1 MKSVFLIPLYKPA
14 GRHVLLLQ
22 SALSACPAGQGH
34 VFLVV
39 ADGPN
44 SEVEWN
50 KATLEQLHA
59 VAQSKKIDLRL
70 YSRLHASGYPGC
82 FKELMVDAL
91 GIEDAQTIQFID
103 QDDYCLPL
111 RFSPR
116 ASNATM
122 ASSTLVVNQHFNV
135 LTMHRFDESVRT
147 GLLETP
153 SQGMTFSTTPAMAK
167 KYLKL
172 CADFPEAA
180 KAPHDYVIAQLA
192 IHDGTMERAPGPSM
206 IYIQHADNAI
216 GYVSG
221 YQWVVRK
228 LKTFSQVMDRTL
240 RHARILD
247 HIYGNTYWTRSAA
260 LHRNPLRSLLY
271 RSILKLAR

>member
-1 MKSVFLIPLYKPA
+1 MRSVFLIPLYKPA
-14 GRHVLLLQ
+14 GRHILLLQ

-50 KATLEQLHA
+50 KDALARLQAMAEDKEIQ
-59 VAQSKKIDLRL
+59 LRL
-70 YSRLHASGYPGC
+70 YSRLRASGYPGC
-82 FKELMVDAL
+82 FRELMVDAL
-91 GIEDAQTIQFID
+91 GIEDVQVIHFID

-116 ASNATM
+116 ALDATM
-122 ASSTLVVNQHFNV
+122 ASSTLVVNQYFDV

-153 SQGMTFSTTPAMAK
+153 SQGMTFSTTPAMVR

-172 CADFPEAA
+172 CVDLPEAA
-180 KAPHDYVIAQLA
+180 AAPHDYVIAQLA
-192 IHDGTMERAPGPSM
+192 IHDGTMKRALGPSM
-206 IYIQHADNAI
+206 VYIQHADNAI

-221 YQWVVRK
+221 PQWVLRK
-228 LKTFSQVMDRTL
+228 LQTFSQVMARTL

-247 HIYGNTYWTRSAA
+247 HIYGNTHWTRHAA

-271 RSILKLAR
+271 RAILTLAR